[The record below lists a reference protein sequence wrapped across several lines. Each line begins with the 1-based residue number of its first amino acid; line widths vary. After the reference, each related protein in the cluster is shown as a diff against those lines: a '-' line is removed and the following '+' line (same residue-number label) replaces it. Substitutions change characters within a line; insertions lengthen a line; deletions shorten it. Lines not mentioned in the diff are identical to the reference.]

1 MFHYNIQMQLVMD
14 WKPNYSSNCQENAH
28 ELITLHNLNLHQ
40 ARELFDL
47 SRVISFQNCPY

>member
-1 MFHYNIQMQLVMD
+1 MQIVMD

-47 SRVISFQNCPY
+47 SRVISFQNGAY